1 MKQSDSLEQQQTWMW
16 AVQSLLSTLLIFHN
30 VSNPLIVHYV
40 LHSMDDVIQSV
51 YQLPSPSLQPLT
63 EVLLERVNEVANQ
76 SKTNYLSV
84 ELPMSFHS

>member
-1 MKQSDSLEQQQTWMW
+1 
-16 AVQSLLSTLLIFHN
+16 
-30 VSNPLIVHYV
+30 
-40 LHSMDDVIQSV
+40 MDDVIQSV

-84 ELPMSFHS
+84 RLPMSFHS